1 MKYPASLFAFFVATA
16 LLGPLSSVEA
26 QTASGTAASGTA
38 ASGASEQW
46 VVPRT
51 ADGHPDLQ
59 GDWTNVTLTPIQRIS
74 GQGLILTPEEVIRIE
89 QGQADDV
96 IATTRAS
103 DPDRA
108 PPPAGGTDPVCIDG
122 PRTCYN
128 SVYIDP
134 GERVAVVNGEPRG
147 SLITFPS
154 DGLVPAL
161 TPEAQQRAE
170 EYQAFRSGF
179 GPYDHVELRPL
190 SERCFAW
197 TVSSGPPMFPNGW
210 YNNNYTIVQTADY
223 VMIMAEMVHDARII
237 RIGAGPRLPDH
248 IRPWMGDSWGYWE
261 GDVLVVETTNFHPM
275 QYLPGQWDE
284 TYLSSDNLKV
294 IERFSRIDQET
305 ILYEFEVDDPTTYTE
320 PWGGEI
326 PMKALKNSQL
336 YEYACHE
343 GNYSMAGIL
352 SGARYRER
360 VEAQNQDELR

>member
-1 MKYPASLFAFFVATA
+1 MMRYCVSLLALCAVTATVAPVSLVA
-16 LLGPLSSVEA
+16 A
-26 QTASGTAASGTA
+26 QTASGT
-38 ASGASEQW
+38 SGAW

-59 GDWTNVTLTPIQRIS
+59 GNWTNVTLTPLERRS
-74 GQGLILTPEEVIRIE
+74 GEGLILTPEEVTRIE

-96 IATTRAS
+96 VATTQAS
-103 DPDRA
+103 DPNRE

-154 DGLVPAL
+154 DGRIPGL

-170 EYQAFRSGF
+170 EYQEFRSGF

-197 TVSSGPPMFPNGW
+197 TISSGPPMFPNGW
-210 YNNNYTIVQTADY
+210 YNNNYTIVQTADHL
-223 VMIMAEMVHDARII
+223 MIMTEMVHDARII
-237 RIGAGPRLPDH
+237 RIGSGPRLPDH
-248 IRPWMGDSWGYWE
+248 IRPWMGDSWGHWD

-275 QYLPGQWDE
+275 QELPGYWEQPG
-284 TYLSSDNLKV
+284 LSSDNFKV

-305 ILYEFEVDDPTTYTE
+305 ILYEFEIDDPTTYTE

-326 PMKALKNSQL
+326 PMKALDGQL

-343 GNYSMAGIL
+343 GNYSLEGIL
-352 SGARYRER
+352 GGARYQER
-360 VEAQNQDELR
+360 VEAQNQDEQK